1 MILGAIEKKQ
11 TFSEL
16 INQANS
22 MVTGVLHDTLKRSI
36 NVMPSAVVFGSIRT
50 GTINEIM
57 MTLKNED
64 QIAHRITIKP
74 VSDKRIVVKQL
85 EYGII
90 APGMLKQIS
99 VSIRVAEDEPNLPIK
114 VDDVIQ
120 IVTKHDVFRIP
131 VSANILSAS
140 EFEGANDQN
149 LQ

>member
-36 NVMPSAVVFGSIRT
+36 NVMPSSVVFGSIRT
-50 GTINEIM
+50 GTVNEIL

-64 QIAHRITIKP
+64 SIAHRIMIKP
-74 VSDKRIVVKQL
+74 VNDKRVVVKQL

-90 APGMLKQIS
+90 APGMMKQVS
-99 VSIRVAEDEPNLPIK
+99 VSIRVPEDEA
-114 VDDVIQ
+114 DVPSRIEDTIQ
-120 IVTKHDVFRIP
+120 IVTKHDVFKIP
-131 VSANILSAS
+131 VTA
-140 EFEGANDQN
+140 
-149 LQ
+149 

>member
-36 NVMPSAVVFGSIRT
+36 NVMPSSVVFGSIRT
-50 GTINEIM
+50 GTVNEIL

-64 QIAHRITIKP
+64 SIAHRIMIKP
-74 VSDKRIVVKQL
+74 VNDKRVVVKQL

-90 APGMLKQIS
+90 APGMMKQVS
-99 VSIRVAEDEPNLPIK
+99 VSIRVPEDEA
-114 VDDVIQ
+114 DVPSRIEDTIQ
-120 IVTKHDVFRIP
+120 IVTKHDLFKIP
-131 VSANILSAS
+131 VTA
-140 EFEGANDQN
+140 
-149 LQ
+149 